1 MRMCY
6 YRAIVEVGKE
16 LGRKLLTGSFNL
28 INLSMPVKM
37 FESRSYL
44 QKLAD
49 VWVYPRWTHTSQLRH
64 IWCLCS
70 TTANTCSDDPF
81 CKF

>member
-1 MRMCY
+1 MQGSDSSKQVLARSR
-6 YRAIVEVGKE
+6 RAIVEVGKE

-49 VWVYPRWTHTSQLRH
+49 VWVYPRFLPPPPPPPVRP
-64 IWCLCS
+64 
-70 TTANTCSDDPF
+70 AGD
-81 CKF
+81 

>member
-1 MRMCY
+1 MD
-6 YRAIVEVGKE
+6 VGKE

-37 FESRSYL
+37 FEARSYL

-49 VWVYPRWTHTSQLRH
+49 VWVYPRCGPRLPPRH
-64 IWCLCS
+64 PRL
-70 TTANTCSDDPF
+70 P
-81 CKF
+81 